1 MTTHYYRNTH
11 KMLKYNL
18 SFFLTLFV
26 FFAHSQTD
34 VGSWLIYKNKLKL
47 NNQLNFD
54 SQYQHR
60 SFNLDL
66 EEDQRLI
73 TVGLTH
79 KPNPNISLSAGY
91 RQIAAL
97 EEHGAYQKIAIHT
110 QLNCVRLTNTFFI
123 EERWLANN
131 LQMRYRFGLTANMP
145 LSPKLSLLLSEEV
158 FLQNSAT
165 SFNQN
170 RAAVQLSH
178 RFSEAL
184 QLNTGLMHWQF
195 NTFKRWVFTLSLS
208 HNISL

>member
-1 MTTHYYRNTH
+1 
-11 KMLKYNL
+11 MLNYKL
-18 SFFLTLFV
+18 SYLLTLFV
-26 FFAHSQTD
+26 FFAHGQTD
-34 VGSWLIYKNKLKL
+34 FGSWLIYKNTLKL
-47 NNQLNFD
+47 NDQLSFD

-73 TVGLTH
+73 TAGLTYRT
-79 KPNPNISLSAGY
+79 NPNITFSAGY
-91 RQIAAL
+91 RQIAAI

-110 QLNCVRLTNTFFI
+110 QFNSVRLTNTFFI

-131 LQMRYRFGLTANMP
+131 LQIRYRFGLTASMP
-145 LSPKLSLLLSEEV
+145 LSPKLSLLLSEEA
-158 FLQNSAT
+158 FLQNTTT

-178 RFSEAL
+178 RLSEVL

-195 NTFKRWVFTLSLS
+195 NTFKRWVFMLSLS